1 VLFGAGRNADRPR
14 RHTKLNE
21 RHSMQN
27 EVHKAIGKV
36 PPEITIEF
44 FR

>member
-1 VLFGAGRNADRPR
+1 MPTGPR

-27 EVHKAIGKV
+27 VDAHFVKFQCPNCGHDLNKALSD
-36 PPEITIEF
+36 
-44 FR
+44 